1 MNAPET
7 LAVLREIGV
16 RVRLADDGE
25 NIKYAPASRTPPRLV
40 EAIKENKPEI
50 KRILGDEIITSP
62 LQVRDIAREVF
73 GLPPEDREPPPPK
86 PPKGRDPFVWTARK
100 GRGRRGWTP

>member
-25 NIKYAPASRTPPRLV
+25 NIKYAPASAAPPRLV

-50 KRILGDEIITSP
+50 KRALGDGTVSAQSE
-62 LQVRDIAREVF
+62 VFDMAREHLHWP
-73 GLPPEDREPPPPK
+73 GDRTPPPPK
-86 PPKGRDPFVWTARK
+86 APKGRDPFVWSARQ
-100 GRGRRGWTP
+100 GRGRRG